1 MRLWEIFVYL
11 RFAQYIGGSMEKK
24 AKKEKKPKKAKKE
37 PEKRSIPQNLKF
49 VYQHMMQWHPESLGL
64 VVINS
69 LAVAL
74 APFIWVIV
82 PKLVID
88 ELQAGAN
95 LKKILLILAI
105 TLVVS
110 GVIHYAK
117 EACVGLYR
125 MKMSRIRMLFGLNL
139 HEKAMKLEYQHVE
152 NATTQTLLNRAT
164 RNTSNP
170 NSGVGGVM
178 KYSFSIVGYAI
189 GFLGY
194 VGILVSLHPLVLVYL
209 LFSVVIV
216 GKLKQKS
223 DQYAYSREDE
233 MRTYGRKLF
242 YLSRTMTDF
251 EYGKDTRIYQLKDML
266 LKKMKGHTENSEAIR
281 KCILKRRLSVSI
293 IDAVLVL
300 LRDGLVLGYMTYL
313 AIQGNMSI
321 GNFMFYV
328 VAVSGFAQWMQELMG
343 NYTELQLAARYV
355 DEYRDFMDLEDAY
368 IPQKPAAL
376 PTGKCLDIRFDNV
389 DFAYPG
395 TEKTVFN
402 QLSLHIPPGQ
412 KLAVVG
418 VNGAGKTS
426 LIKLLTGL
434 YRPTSGTISINGID
448 TNDIALTQL
457 YTLFSV
463 VFQEIKPFATSIA
476 ENIAGAEGV
485 DNERVWDA
493 ISRAGLKDKVQSLE
507 RGIDTPLLKIIED
520 DGLELSGGE
529 NQKLALARALYKD
542 GPIVI
547 LDEPTAAL
555 DPIAEKDIYESFSDM
570 IDGRTAIFISH
581 RLSSTKFCDQVAY
594 FENGQIVE
602 YGTHEALLSMEGKYA
617 HMFNTQAQYYQDDTS
632 ERSA

>member
-1 MRLWEIFVYL
+1 
-11 RFAQYIGGSMEKK
+11 MEKK
-24 AKKEKKPKKAKKE
+24 AKKAKKAKKE
-37 PEKRSIPQNLKF
+37 PEKRSIPQNLRF
-49 VYQHMMQWHPESLGL
+49 IYQHMMKWHPESLGL
-64 VVINS
+64 VIVNS

-74 APFIWVIV
+74 APFIWVVV

-95 LKKILLILAI
+95 IKKILYILAI
-105 TLVVS
+105 TLVIS
-110 GVIHYAK
+110 GTVHYAK
-117 EACVGLYR
+117 EACVGFYR
-125 MKMSRIRMLFGLNL
+125 MKMSRIRMLFGLEL
-139 HEKAMKLEYQHVE
+139 HDKAMKLEYQHVE
-152 NATTQTLLNRAT
+152 NSTTQTLLSRAT

-178 KYSFSIVGYAI
+178 KYSFSIVGYGL

-194 VGILVSLHPLVLVYL
+194 VGILISLHPLVLVYL
-209 LFSVVIV
+209 LISVVIISRF
-216 GKLKQKS
+216 KQKS
-223 DQYAYSREDE
+223 DQYGYDREDE
-233 MRTYGRKLF
+233 ARALWRKMN
-242 YLSRTMTDF
+242 YLSKTMTDF
-251 EYGKDTRIYQLKDML
+251 EFGKDTRIYQLKDML
-266 LKKMKGHTENSEAIR
+266 IKKMQQHTAGQETIRKSILKK
-281 KCILKRRLSVSI
+281 RLSVNI
-293 IDAVLVL
+293 ADAVLVL
-300 LRDGLVLGYMTYL
+300 LRDGMVLGYMTYL
-313 AIQGNMSI
+313 ALNGKMTI

-328 VAVSGFAQWMQELMG
+328 VAISGFAQWMQELMRD
-343 NYTELQLAARYV
+343 YTELKLAARYV

-368 IPQKPAAL
+368 IPPKPAAL
-376 PTGKCLDIRFDNV
+376 PMGKQLAIRFNNV

-395 TEKTVFN
+395 TDKTVFN
-402 QLSLHIPPGQ
+402 QLNLTIPAGQ

-434 YRPTSGTISINGID
+434 YRPTAGTITIND
-448 TNDIALTQL
+448 TDTKEIPLTEL
-457 YTLFSV
+457 YTLFSI

-476 ENIAGAEGV
+476 ENVAGAEGV
-485 DNERVWDA
+485 DQNRVWDA
-493 ISRAGLKDKVQSLE
+493 LSRAGLKDKVQSLE